1 MDATLHVPGFPIAPL
16 TKGYVSY
23 FLHQQ
28 RSRHSII
35 LLVTVQNANQE
46 VQRIRISLKDTR
58 HYKQGIESYF
68 VFVFFFTFASRYLC
82 IVLCR
87 LFENKMTFPNGRAV
101 GSFLTLSVSDAQS
114 IESIHSAAMNMQ

>member
-28 RSRHSII
+28 GRHSII

-46 VQRIRISLKDTR
+46 VQRIRISQRYTTLNR
-58 HYKQGIESYF
+58 GIESYF
-68 VFVFFFTFASRYLC
+68 FLMPAVYFKKK
-82 IVLCR
+82 II
-87 LFENKMTFPNGRAV
+87 FPNGRPV
-101 GSFLTLSVSDAQS
+101 GSFFDTFR
-114 IESIHSAAMNMQ
+114 E